1 MTRAEMATKLKAMIE
16 EQKHVTIPSLDAHL
30 DLDSFTMMMVIT
42 FINSEIGVRLDLDKM
57 DFDAFMSI
65 DTLLDLIQ
73 ASMSHSQSSALID
86 APPEP

>member
-16 EQKHVTIPSLDAHL
+16 DQQHTTISSLDARL

-42 FINSEIGVRLDLDKM
+42 FIDSEIGVRLDLDKM
-57 DFDAFMSI
+57 DFDAFVSI

-73 ASMSHSQSSALID
+73 ASMGHSQL
-86 APPEP
+86 PQ